1 MDQVKYIRET
11 IERLNAERATVP
23 DAFAKEVREIDANIE
38 ALTLASDK
46 GPQIVALRMRK
57 EEARTKHTARSAAIG
72 GQIDAL
78 TRLFDRFHQNPVPP
92 GTIVH
97 GIDVSELDG
106 ETRAKVMAGDAHAV
120 AVLGGSIQSKPTG
133 QGG

>member
-11 IERLNAERATVP
+11 IERLNAERSTIP
-23 DAFAKEVREIDANIE
+23 DAFAKEVREIDSNIE
-38 ALTLASDK
+38 SLILASDK

-57 EEARTKHTARSAAIG
+57 EETRTKHTARAASIG

-120 AVLGGSIQSKPTG
+120 EILGGSIPPTG